1 MSHYFIEDTTLAK
14 DPKIVDFIVK
24 NNRIMVV
31 SDKGTFSKYRVDL
44 GTRIF
49 IDTIIALP
57 LKGDVLDLGSGNGII
72 GISVKKVFS
81 NDVRVTFSDVNPY
94 CVELTKK
101 SLILNDLEGNYV
113 ATFAKRKIA
122 MRAGETDIAETVN
135 PSQFEKIA
143 KLISSELKHIGNLDV
158 DCFITDDGDLYVLE
172 MNCRFG
178 GQYPF
183 THNSGV
189 DEPQQIINW
198 LEGKDTDM
206 SLLVQR
212 DGIKSCKELVP
223 VIIK

>member
-81 NDVRVTFSDVNPY
+81 NDVRVTFSDINPY

-101 SLILNDLEGNYV
+101 SLILNDLEADVHLSDGLENINKKFNYILLNSPISAGKEV
-113 ATFAKRKIA
+113 CFRLYKEAK
-122 MRAGETDIAETVN
+122 D
-135 PSQFEKIA
+135 
-143 KLISSELKHIGNLDV
+143 KLLDK
-158 DCFITDDGDLYVLE
+158 G
-172 MNCRFG
+172 
-178 GQYPF
+178 
-183 THNSGV
+183 
-189 DEPQQIINW
+189 
-198 LEGKDTDM
+198 
-206 SLLVQR
+206 SLL
-212 DGIKSCKELVP
+212 I
-223 VIIK
+223 VIRKDKGALSHKKYLESIFDKVEIIDKDKGYYVIESSI